1 MEVTFTNLF
10 NKDLAAL
17 RDSKTAEAVANAIS
31 DVKSAASLKD
41 IRNIKKLKGSTHHYR
56 IRVGQYRLGLFV
68 QDGVVEFS
76 RFLHRK
82 EVYRY
87 FP

>member
-17 RDSKTAEAVANAIS
+17 RDRKTAEAVANAIS

>member
-1 MEVTFTNLF
+1 MEVRFTNLF
-10 NKDLAAL
+10 DKDLAAL
-17 RDSKTAEAVANAIS
+17 RDRKTAEAVANAIS

-56 IRVGQYRLGLFV
+56 IRVGHYRIGIFV
-68 QDGVVEFS
+68 EGGIVEFS

-82 EVYRY
+82 DVYRY